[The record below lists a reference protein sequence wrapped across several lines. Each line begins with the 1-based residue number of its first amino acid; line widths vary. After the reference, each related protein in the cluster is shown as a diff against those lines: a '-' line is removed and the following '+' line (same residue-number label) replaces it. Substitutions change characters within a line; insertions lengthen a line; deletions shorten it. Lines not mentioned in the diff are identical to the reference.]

1 MSKSLGELRV
11 RTDFNVSANNFVD
24 VLKKRSAELIDLV
37 DQLKKQTPVEVENGA
52 AKFMVSNDPE
62 QLRLIA
68 LAQTAY
74 EEAAMWAVKAATF

>member
-11 RTDFNVSANNFVD
+11 RADSNVSANNFVD

-37 DQLKKQTPVEVENGA
+37 DQLKKQTAAEVENGV
-52 AKFMVSNDPE
+52 AKFTVSNDPE